1 MAKIAQ
7 VRFPDPPDQY
17 NPRPFAELI
26 RQLEQVILQLNSS
39 YQEDNKN
46 EVLRRLNFLQ
56 GDGAG
61 QSGIDLSDLSVSTGS
76 ASGGGTLSYNN
87 STGAF
92 TFAPAVTANRTN
104 QIIQT
109 VKTDTATVTTN
120 PFADIPGMSVS
131 ITPTATS
138 SKVFITGVV
147 SISVDTTSEPL
158 CAIRIMRDSTEIGV
172 STGASSTN
180 TTALFDTDFG
190 DDSQI
195 ERGMM
200 HIPLNFLDSPS
211 TTSATTYKVQGT
223 TFNTGSLLLN
233 RRGVNDTVRTISSI
247 TAQDVLQ

>member
-17 NPRPFAELI
+17 DPRPFAELI

-61 QSGIDLSDLSVSTGS
+61 QGGINLSDLSVSTGS

-92 TFAPAVTANRTN
+92 TFAPAVTAGRIN
-104 QIIQT
+104 QVIQSSTST
-109 VKTDTATVTTN
+109 VVSLTATTLTDTGLSAT
-120 PFADIPGMSVS
+120 

-138 SKVFITGVV
+138 SKVLIQTYAQFGVPESASGGDDTFIHLVRGST
-147 SISVDTTSEPL
+147 SIGGAGNVD
-158 CAIRIMRDSTEIGV
+158 
-172 STGASSTN
+172 SSTFSMVNESGGKFESRYVN
-180 TTALFDTDFG
+180 TLY
-190 DDSQI
+190 
-195 ERGMM
+195 
-200 HIPLNFLDSPS
+200 LDSPS
-211 TTSATTYKVQGT
+211 TTAATTYKLQ
-223 TFNTGSLLLN
+223 FKNRNSSKQAYFN
-233 RRGVNDTVRTISSI
+233 RRGQDNLSSGQSYMI
-247 TAQDVLQ
+247 LMEVLQ

>member
-1 MAKIAQ
+1 MTSKLKVNLINDSGDNNIITSDGSGVITSSKFKIGQ
-7 VRFPDPPDQY
+7 V
-17 NPRPFAELI
+17 
-26 RQLEQVILQLNSS
+26 V
-39 YQEDNKN
+39 
-46 EVLRRLNFLQ
+46 
-56 GDGAG
+56 
-61 QSGIDLSDLSVSTGS
+61 
-76 ASGGGTLSYNN
+76 
-87 STGAF
+87 
-92 TFAPAVTANRTN
+92 
-104 QIIQT
+104 QT

-120 PFADIPGMSVS
+120 AFADISGMSVS
-131 ITPTATS
+131 ITPSSTS
-138 SKVFITGVV
+138 SKVLITGVV

-158 CAIRIMRDSTEIGV
+158 AAIRMMRDSTEIGV

-211 TTSATTYKVQGT
+211 TTSSTTYKVQGT

-247 TAQDVLQ
+247 TLMEVLA

>member
-17 NPRPFAELI
+17 DPRPFAELI

-131 ITPTATS
+131 ITS
-138 SKVFITGVV
+138 LERL
-147 SISVDTTSEPL
+147 SEYYQ
-158 CAIRIMRDSTEIGV
+158 RKT
-172 STGASSTN
+172 
-180 TTALFDTDFG
+180 
-190 DDSQI
+190 
-195 ERGMM
+195 
-200 HIPLNFLDSPS
+200 
-211 TTSATTYKVQGT
+211 
-223 TFNTGSLLLN
+223 
-233 RRGVNDTVRTISSI
+233 
-247 TAQDVLQ
+247 